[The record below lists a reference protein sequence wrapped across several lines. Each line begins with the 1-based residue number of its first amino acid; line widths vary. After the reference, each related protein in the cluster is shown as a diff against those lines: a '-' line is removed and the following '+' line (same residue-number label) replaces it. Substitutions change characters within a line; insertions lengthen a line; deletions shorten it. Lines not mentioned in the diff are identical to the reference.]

1 MNTNSFISLCL
12 SVWMVFFI
20 PLSPH
25 SLQKPVIFVFCF
37 FHYSSCCFLPPAF
50 ISALASLY
58 FFFLLLLQLF
68 LPTSVSFSL
77 FIIPSWFS
85 LLSVIFI
92 SYRLRFLLPPQQN
105 KVDNVSRDESGTKV
119 KYHYPSDCH
128 LDVLEILFFFF
139 FFRLIE
145 KALGCQY
152 FHKHTMHGLILHN
165 FCFIHLKQA

>member
-1 MNTNSFISLCL
+1 MLVSDFKTSCMNTNSFISVCL

-25 SLQKPVIFVFCF
+25 SLQNPVIFVFCF
-37 FHYSSCCFLPPAF
+37 FHHSSCCFLPPAF

-58 FFFLLLLQLF
+58 FFSPP
-68 LPTSVSFSL
+68 PTFSSYFCVIFPLHHSV
-77 FIIPSWFS
+77 PFS

-92 SYRLRFLLPPQQN
+92 SYRLCFLLPPQQN

-128 LDVLEILFFFF
+128 LDILEILFFFF
-139 FFRLIE
+139 SFD
-145 KALGCQY
+145 
-152 FHKHTMHGLILHN
+152 
-165 FCFIHLKQA
+165 

>member
-37 FHYSSCCFLPPAF
+37 FITLPAVF
-50 ISALASLY
+50 SLLLLSRLWRLY
-58 FFFLLLLQLF
+58 IFFLLLLQLF

-139 FFRLIE
+139 FFS
-145 KALGCQY
+145 
-152 FHKHTMHGLILHN
+152 FD
-165 FCFIHLKQA
+165 

>member
-37 FHYSSCCFLPPAF
+37 FSLLFLLFSPSCFYLGSGVF
-50 ISALASLY
+50 I